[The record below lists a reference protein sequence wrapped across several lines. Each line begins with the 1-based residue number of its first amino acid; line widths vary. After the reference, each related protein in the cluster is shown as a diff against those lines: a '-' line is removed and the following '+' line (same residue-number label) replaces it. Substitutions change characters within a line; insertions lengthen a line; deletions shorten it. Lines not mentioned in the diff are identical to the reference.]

1 MATPLHIVFTRCAR
15 CKLFVSHCVGH
26 NSLNAQFM
34 QNFNSVYRAETLCSV
49 HGCYRWGFFFRLVF
63 ILFFNT
69 SKLRKKCI
77 ITILMLVFMWK
88 MGKWEWISFPFKF
101 KLNLIKIYVWL
112 ASGELEIK
120 PNQTK
125 TSFASLVLSSFSF
138 ILSFC
143 LSIMERQVFIC
154 FALHKYFIT
163 NVHFCSCLIH
173 SLLHFHEFG
182 NESKCFMSMQTRKR
196 CKLWTNHEREK
207 GKKTM
212 FRCSEKVIFG
222 LQFFFSSKKILFE
235 TVCNV
240 IRMSA

>member
-1 MATPLHIVFTRCAR
+1 M
-15 CKLFVSHCVGH
+15 G
-26 NSLNAQFM
+26 N
-34 QNFNSVYRAETLCSV
+34 
-49 HGCYRWGFFFRLVF
+49 FFRLVF

-69 SKLRKKCI
+69 RKLRKKCI
-77 ITILMLVFMWK
+77 ITIFMWK
-88 MGKWEWISFPFKF
+88 MGKWKWISFPFKF

-143 LSIMERQVFIC
+143 LSIMERQVFIR
-154 FALHKYFIT
+154 FALHKHFIT

-196 CKLWTNHEREK
+196 CKLWTNHEWEK
-207 GKKTM
+207 GKKK
-212 FRCSEKVIFG
+212 CSVAVKKSFSDYN
-222 LQFFFSSKKILFE
+222 FFPLRKKFCLKLFA
-235 TVCNV
+235 
-240 IRMSA
+240 M